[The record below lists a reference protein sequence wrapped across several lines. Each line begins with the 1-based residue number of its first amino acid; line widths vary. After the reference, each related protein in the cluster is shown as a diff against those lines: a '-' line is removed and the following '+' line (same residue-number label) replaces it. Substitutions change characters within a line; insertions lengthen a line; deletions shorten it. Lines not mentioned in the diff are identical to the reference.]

1 MKYTS
6 YVIVMA
12 FLVALSASSLS
23 AQLIIE
29 DFESYIDTSSL
40 QADVF
45 SFGSAAQAGKPSLAI
60 GLGENDTNAAC
71 FNLTWETGNNAN
83 VSFINLSPNTQNL
96 NSYSEVTAFIFIED
110 YPSGPEL
117 PGAAAA
123 ATSATIVKL
132 AIEGADGSIW
142 QTRSVKA
149 SRPTV
154 NASDTL
160 RFRLS
165 PLDMERVE
173 GQGQFPGTLS
183 NIKNIRL
190 RFENSRRSGF
200 RQDAYI
206 DSITAVQ

>member
-1 MKYTS
+1 MKHINYITILFALTALTATS
-6 YVIVMA
+6 LNA
-12 FLVALSASSLS
+12 ELV
-23 AQLIIE
+23 IE

-45 SFGSAAQAGKPSLAI
+45 SFGSAAQAGKPSLAV
-60 GLGENDTNAAC
+60 GLGENDSNAAC

-83 VSFINLSPNTQNL
+83 LSFINLSPNTQSL
-96 NSYSEVTAFIFIED
+96 SGYAEVTVFIYIEAF
-110 YPSGPEL
+110 
-117 PGAAAA
+117 PGASGL
-123 ATSATIVKL
+123 TEGSAPTIAKL
-132 AIEGADGSIW
+132 AIEGDDGSIW

-149 SRPTV
+149 ERPPV
-154 NASDTL
+154 DSSYKL

-165 PLDMERVE
+165 PSDMERVE
-173 GQGQFPGTLS
+173 GTGSFKKS
-183 NIKNIRL
+183 IASIKNIRI